1 MPTEEMAE
9 QERRGHAPSLP
20 NFGRSIISIT
30 TRRQQI
36 MPPICLLP
44 PPSDYQ
50 TFRRP
55 CDRPRFRSWGGQKP
69 KQLNTS
75 CSQYTTRI
83 AGVNTNVKRLKKKL
97 VENWKKCPYSEH
109 LLDDEKGT
117 TEKNST
123 LLHCVSPVS
132 SFVLSLWGIGKTP
145 VVLCIISGLQFSNSG
160 RSLYSWR
167 GRFMRKV

>member
-1 MPTEEMAE
+1 M
-9 QERRGHAPSLP
+9 
-20 NFGRSIISIT
+20 
-30 TRRQQI
+30 
-36 MPPICLLP
+36 P
-44 PPSDYQ
+44 PPSLILADQLSLLQPEGSRLCLPYAYSPLPQ
-50 TFRRP
+50 IIRP
-55 CDRPRFRSWGGQKP
+55 SAVLVTDHGSAAEEGKNQSNSILLVANIPHALP
-69 KQLNTS
+69 ALNI
-75 CSQYTTRI
+75 R
-83 AGVNTNVKRLKKKL
+83 NTNEKRLKKNLQKI
-97 VENWKKCPYSEH
+97 EKKCPYSEH

>member
-1 MPTEEMAE
+1 MPP
-9 QERRGHAPSLP
+9 RPP
-20 NFGRSIISIT
+20 NFGRSIISIS

-36 MPPICLLP
+36 MPPIYGHMPILPLPQIIRPSAVRVTDHGSAAEEGKNQSNSILLVANIP
-44 PPSDYQ
+44 HALPA
-50 TFRRP
+50 
-55 CDRPRFRSWGGQKP
+55 
-69 KQLNTS
+69 LNI
-75 CSQYTTRI
+75 R
-83 AGVNTNVKRLKKKL
+83 NTNVKRLKKL
-97 VENWKKCPYSEH
+97 VENWKKCPHSEH